1 MAKSPS
7 NNSFDDC
14 RHGLL
19 LHNLRSYDIICGR
32 GPVAFNNIGNRRFR
46 VMISNNLKAYEAA
59 NGRHQKGMV
68 ITALVKILMKE
79 VGARFFKIDKSGNL
93 TQLKESQ
100 IRQKVGHAL
109 RDMSVFKEKGEQSKK
124 AMAAALQRNN
134 HETSRQVNATKILR
148 DIQEPLQL
156 DDCSCGSLVDETDS
170 FDSLDTTSDLD

>member
-1 MAKSPS
+1 MAKSPDYT
-7 NNSFDDC
+7 SFEDC

-59 NGRHQKGMV
+59 NGRYQKGTV
-68 ITALVKILMKE
+68 ITALVHILMNE

-93 TQLKESQ
+93 TQLRESQ

-124 AMAAALQRNN
+124 AMAAAIQRN
-134 HETSRQVNATKILR
+134 HESSRQASATKILR
-148 DIQEPLQL
+148 DRQELIHS
-156 DDCSCGSLVDETDS
+156 DNCSCSSLVDETDS